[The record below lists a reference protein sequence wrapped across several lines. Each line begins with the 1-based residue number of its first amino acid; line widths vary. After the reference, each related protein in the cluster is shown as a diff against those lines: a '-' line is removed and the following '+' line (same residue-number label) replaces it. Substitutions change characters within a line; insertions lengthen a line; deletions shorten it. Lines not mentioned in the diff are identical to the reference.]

1 MLRTGYRAASGGIM
15 ATLADSALEPSRPG
29 VFTTFVDRWIYVFM
43 ATLFVAVVLIGFVPD
58 SLGKLSA
65 VRLGQRPPFP
75 AILHVHAVLMGSWLL
90 LLLAQTLLMATGR
103 RGPHKQLGMISFA
116 LAPALVIAGFLLIPT
131 MHRQM
136 ADAILHAPASVAAQL
151 KPIYEF
157 MLNIMLV
164 QMRIGI
170 LFAALI
176 GLALWARTWDAGLHK
191 RLMILGTSA
200 ALPAAT
206 DRMLWLPSTLPDS
219 PLTADLW
226 PLAVI
231 APMFLWDLYRLRKVH
246 RAYLI
251 YLAALLVLAVPTHL
265 LWGTSAWRAI
275 ALGILGIEG
284 I

>member
-1 MLRTGYRAASGGIM
+1 MAA
-15 ATLADSALEPSRPG
+15 
-29 VFTTFVDRWIYVFM
+29 
-43 ATLFVAVVLIGFVPD
+43 LFVAVVLIGFVPD
-58 SLGKLSA
+58 SIGKLAA
-65 VRLGQRPPFP
+65 VRAGQRPPFP

-103 RGPHKQLGMISFA
+103 RGPHRQLGMIAFA
-116 LAPALVIAGFLLIPT
+116 LAPALAIVGFLLVPT
-131 MHRQM
+131 MHKQM
-136 ADAILHAPASVAAQL
+136 ADAILHAPPPVAAQL
-151 KPIYEF
+151 KPIHQF
-157 MLNIMLV
+157 MLDIMLV

-176 GLALWARTWDAGLHK
+176 GLALWARVRDAGLHK
-191 RLMILGTSA
+191 RLMILGTST

-206 DRMLWLPSTLPDS
+206 DRILWLPSTLPDS

-231 APMFLWDLYRLRKVH
+231 APMFLWDLYRLRKIH

-251 YLAALLVLAVPTHL
+251 YLAGLVMLAVPTHL
-265 LWGTSAWRAI
+265 LWSTPAWHAT